1 MPAQE
6 AWIRSEMGGTR
17 QALVITKPDVLIS
30 LIKKAKHPLIII
42 GHESLTDSSR
52 TDVIIRLVS
61 VLHESLNIP
70 IICTSHI
77 AGQLLSRGLDVS
89 GVYGSMEIL
98 DRLRDPTWEGLD
110 GNGQYDL
117 VCIIGFSYALGSL
130 LFSGLKQNAPQT
142 KIISLDPRYYP
153 HAHWSYGNMKHIT
166 WKEETERLIDHIQ
179 SEHMHQG
186 EEKAH
191 V

>member
-117 VCIIGFSYALGSL
+117 
-130 LFSGLKQNAPQT
+130 
-142 KIISLDPRYYP
+142 
-153 HAHWSYGNMKHIT
+153 
-166 WKEETERLIDHIQ
+166 
-179 SEHMHQG
+179 
-186 EEKAH
+186 
-191 V
+191 